1 MHFRFVELFKVNYS
15 NYLGFMVNALK
26 VILNL
31 SIVLL
36 VFSCASQTNQV
47 AGYFNLDS
55 YSNFSATIR
64 ESKIAE
70 DSEQRHSQKRDDAD
84 KYRVV
89 YNGTKGIGKGKNIVF
104 ISTDHEYRGEE
115 TLPAL
120 ARILASRY
128 GFTCTVIWALDDE
141 GNIYPGSSDIKGLE
155 VLKNADL
162 MVIFTRF
169 ANFSDEQM
177 QHIDDYI
184 RRGGGVVGL
193 RTATHAFR
201 NKDNVNW
208 EHYDYRYEGSKE
220 EWHGGFGELI
230 LGETWVGH
238 YGKNHEQASLVLVE
252 EENKEHPIMRGV
264 KDAWAQCGGYNA
276 YPQGE
281 NLKILARGRVLNGM
295 TPDAE
300 PDNTKE
306 ELPVAW
312 VRDYQLESGA
322 TGRAFTTTHGASEDI
337 LSDGFRRMLVNAC
350 FWGLKMEDHIKSE
363 NNIEFV
369 GEYKPTTFN
378 FSGYKA
384 NVKPSDLAGWKSVI
398 MPGEIFKKQ

>member
-1 MHFRFVELFKVNYS
+1 MFMKKVP
-15 NYLGFMVNALK
+15 K
-26 VILNL
+26 TILIL
-31 SIVLL
+31 SVFLL
-36 VFSCASQTNQV
+36 IFSCAPQTNQLV
-47 AGYFNLDS
+47 EFANSGFGFHRTASLKGQKVTS
-55 YSNFSATIR
+55 VS
-64 ESKIAE
+64 ESPQQPKKNE
-70 DSEQRHSQKRDDAD
+70 AD

-89 YNGTKGIGKGKNIVF
+89 YNGTKGIGKGKHIVF
-104 ISTDHEYRGEE
+104 IATDHEYRGEE

-120 ARILASRY
+120 ARILAKRY
-128 GFTCTVIWALDDE
+128 GFTCTVIWALDEE
-141 GNIYPGSSDIKGLE
+141 GNIHPGGSNIKGLE

-169 ANFSDEQM
+169 ANFESEQM
-177 QHIDDYI
+177 QYIDDYI
-184 RRGGGVVGL
+184 KRGGAVVGL
-193 RTATHAFR
+193 RTSTHAFN
-201 NKDNVNW
+201 NKDNANW
-208 EHYDYRYEGSKE
+208 EHYDYQYKGSKK

-238 YGKNHEQASLVLVE
+238 YGKNHKQASLVVVE
-252 EENKEHPIMRGV
+252 QENKDHPIMRGV
-264 KDAWAQCGGYNA
+264 EGAWAQCGGYNA
-276 YPQGE
+276 YPQGM

-300 PDNTKE
+300 PDETKE

-312 VRDYQLESGA
+312 VRDYQLESGV

-337 LSDGFRRMLVNAC
+337 LSEGFRRMLVNAC
-350 FWGLKMEDHIKSE
+350 FWGLKMEDYIKSD